1 MPVTRNTTSARE
13 VFGNLRGTCHHC
25 GKPLKRISV
34 DLFGKQTEVPCW
46 GSCGCEESR
55 WDGEDVTQD
64 ERRWAR
70 AGVPKRYLHA
80 ECDLGGYPQSVA
92 SGRSLYVHG
101 PYGSGKTFFACAL
114 AKRLVDMGVSVR
126 FENSR
131 HLMTEIQGIFGGR
144 STDALDRAHNCRV
157 LVLDDL
163 GKEQATEFA
172 ISMLYELVDGRYMQ
186 GKPTVVTSNFSR
198 GELMT
203 RLCAR
208 DAATAESIVSRLCEN
223 ADTLLMD
230 GEDRRL
236 A

>member
-1 MPVTRNTTSARE
+1 MGEVRRAETLPARRMRPRR
-13 VFGNLRGTCHHC
+13 VPAIRGVGALALR
-25 GKPLKRISV
+25 PRSV
-34 DLFGKQTEVPCW
+34 RV
-46 GSCGCEESR
+46 
-55 WDGEDVTQD
+55 
-64 ERRWAR
+64 
-70 AGVPKRYLHA
+70 
-80 ECDLGGYPQSVA
+80 
-92 SGRSLYVHG
+92 
-101 PYGSGKTFFACAL
+101 GKTFFACAL

-203 RLCAR
+203 RLCER